1 MADMTLKDGLQ
12 AMDVAEYLR
21 RHPQFLEDFP
31 ELAMALTLPREQGP
45 VASLAGYQIDM
56 LRQKNRELERRL
68 SELYEVA
75 GENEQLM
82 VQVHSLSMSL
92 LRARTLEDA
101 VRSVVAGLTEDFH
114 TDLVRLLLFR
124 DGTDLPQGVD
134 WLILEPDG
142 AVSLPVFAEFL
153 ARQEPLVGRLAQEKL
168 EYLFGEH
175 ADEVHSAV
183 LMRLGNA
190 GMMAIGSGNANRFH
204 PGIGTVFIKL
214 ISEAVTAVLSRFPP
228 RT

>member
-1 MADMTLKDGLQ
+1 MAEMTLKDGLQ

-31 ELAMALTLPREQGP
+31 ELAMMLTLPREQGP
-45 VASLAGYQIDM
+45 VASLASYQLDV

-82 VQVHSLSMSL
+82 VHVHSLSVSL
-92 LRARTLEDA
+92 LRARSLEEA
-101 VRSVVAGLTEDFH
+101 VRSVTAGLTEDFH

-124 DGTDLPQGVD
+124 DGTDLPQEAD
-134 WLILEPDG
+134 WLILEPGG
-142 AVSLPVFAEFL
+142 ADTLPVFAEFL
-153 ARQEPLVGRLAQEKL
+153 ARQEPLVGRLAADKL

-183 LMRLGNA
+183 LMRLGDV
-190 GMMAIGSGNANRFH
+190 GMLAIGSGNANRFH
-204 PGIGTVFIKL
+204 PGIGTVFLKL
-214 ISEAVTAVLSRFPP
+214 ISEAVTAALSRFPP
-228 RT
+228 RA